1 MIMRVLWAALLA
13 GLLAG
18 MVVSVVQAIKVTP
31 LIYQAETFEVAASD
45 AQDASEDHSHADGE
59 HWAPEDGLQRFLFTG
74 LANILT
80 SIGFAFLLV
89 AGFALSRREVDW
101 QKGLLWGLG
110 GFAAFALIP
119 GIVLPPEVPGAAA
132 AALETRQFYWISIA
146 VVCSGGLSLFAFA
159 KAALW
164 RVIGAVVALAPVFI
178 ASPHGEGQGSVPPE
192 LAAHFV
198 AASLGTAAIFWIVL
212 GGLSGHF
219 YKRFVA

>member
-18 MVVSVVQAIKVTP
+18 IVVSVVQAIKVTP
-31 LIYQAETFEVAASD
+31 LIYQAETFEVATSGAQEGSD
-45 AQDASEDHSHADGE
+45 GQSLADGE

-74 LANILT
+74 LANVLT

-119 GIVLPPEVPGAAA
+119 GMVLPPEVPGATA
-132 AALETRQFYWISIA
+132 AALETRQIYWVSIA
-146 VVCSGGLSLFAFA
+146 AVSAVGLALFAFS
-159 KAALW
+159 KVTLW
-164 RVIGAVVALAPVFI
+164 RVVGALVALAPVFI

-219 YKRFVA
+219 YKRFVT